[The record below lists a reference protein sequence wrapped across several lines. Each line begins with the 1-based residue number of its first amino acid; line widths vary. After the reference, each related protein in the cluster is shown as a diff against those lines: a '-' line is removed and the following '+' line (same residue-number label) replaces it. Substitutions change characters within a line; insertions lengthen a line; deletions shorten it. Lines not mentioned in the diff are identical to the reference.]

1 MPGATP
7 RYTPEFK
14 AEAVRLVRSSP
25 NRSVARIAG
34 ELGVSDNSLRNWIK
48 QFQIDQR
55 EREGLTTE
63 EREELRKLRKEVKVL
78 RQERE
83 ILKKANGLL
92 RPGGRESVSCY
103 RLIDA
108 EKAGYS
114 VSLLCKVLKVSR
126 SGYYDWKDRTP
137 STKRQRENAALTER
151 IREIHQRSRETY
163 GYPRVHAELRALGVA
178 CNRKRVARLM
188 RKDGL
193 RGCMR
198 GRRRKH
204 TTRQDP
210 LAVPAPDL
218 VERNFVASAPNRLWT
233 ADITYLPTDEG
244 FLYLAFILDVYSR
257 RVVGWSMANHLRSE
271 LVAAALL
278 EMAIHRR
285 NPSAGL
291 IHHSDRGAQYTA
303 LSFGKRLEEARIV
316 PSMSRVGSAL
326 DNAISESFIST
337 LKSEIG
343 VSRYLSHQA
352 ARVSIFE
359 FIELFYNRVRRH
371 SSLGYLS
378 PYEYEQ

>member
-1 MPGATP
+1 
-7 RYTPEFK
+7 
-14 AEAVRLVRSSP
+14 
-25 NRSVARIAG
+25 
-34 ELGVSDNSLRNWIK
+34 
-48 QFQIDQR
+48 
-55 EREGLTTE
+55 
-63 EREELRKLRKEVKVL
+63 
-78 RQERE
+78 
-83 ILKKANGLL
+83 
-92 RPGGRESVSCY
+92 VSCY
-103 RLIDA
+103 RFIDA
-108 EKAGYS
+108 EKANYP
-114 VSLLCKVLKVSR
+114 VSALCRVLKVSR
-126 SGYYDWKDRTP
+126 SGYYAWRDRPP
-137 STKRQRENAALTER
+137 SKRARANAALTER
-151 IREIHQRSRETY
+151 IREIHHRSRETY
-163 GYPRVHAELRALGVA
+163 GYLRVHAELRALGER

-218 VERNFVASAPNRLWT
+218 VERDFRATVPDRLWT

-244 FLYLAFILDVYSR
+244 FLYLAFILDVHSR
-257 RVVGWSMANHLRSE
+257 KVVGWSMASHLRSE
-271 LVAAALL
+271 LVAAAL
-278 EMAIHRR
+278 EMAIRRR

-303 LSFGKRLEEARIV
+303 LSFGKRLEQCGIV

-326 DNAISESFIST
+326 DNAISESFVST

-343 VSRYLSHQA
+343 VSRYPTRQA
-352 ARVSIFE
+352 ARASTFE

-378 PYEYEQ
+378 PAEYEQAILEEAAVA